1 MIKEGMEIIRFTTWL
16 VDQWHIWILYAVSI
30 TYIIYC
36 RKKYMFSYY
45 ARISVISTVIVFNP
59 LFCGFIIRYFFTYS
73 RYFRVLWL
81 MPVYCVIAIAASDF
95 SFSKHKWKIAII
107 ICTIIIFIT
116 GKFEFTKNFS
126 LAENIYKLPQEVIDI
141 CEYFKQ
147 TKEYASGQLKISAEP
162 YLSTFIRQ
170 YDPHIHLQFG
180 RTSTVYTE
188 STDAEMA
195 YVQISIDKDE
205 ERDIFLLAKALRN
218 DGCRFLVIESEKV
231 TDDKMRA
238 YGYAYTDTVCG
249 YEIYYDFW
257 YSDIPGEENAENESV
272 ILDIQDGMMVEY
284 MKHSD
289 GSPYKVRYV
298 LEEYNGCFSKIIY
311 DDKTKLFYVLNR
323 EKSEILLVQESI
335 GTIRII
341 DHRQIATEGIDDIG
355 IENGYFA
362 LYLNNGETVL
372 LEYTNRSF
380 SMPDP

>member
-1 MIKEGMEIIRFTTWL
+1 MEVIGFTTWL
-16 VDQWHIWILYAVSI
+16 VDQWYIWILYAVSI
-30 TYIIYC
+30 IYIIYC
-36 RKKYMFSYY
+36 KKKYMFSDY
-45 ARISVISTVIVFNP
+45 ARISIISTVIVFNP
-59 LFCGFIIRYFFTYS
+59 LFCGLIIRYFFTYS

-95 SFSKHKWKIAII
+95 CLSKHKWKTAVIL
-107 ICTIIIFIT
+107 CVVIIFIM
-116 GKFEFTKNFS
+116 GKFEFTQNFS

-188 STDAEMA
+188 SMEAEMA
-195 YVQISIDKDE
+195 YVQISIEKGE
-205 ERDIFLLAKALRN
+205 ERDIYLLTKALRN

-231 TDDKMRA
+231 TDNEMRT
-238 YGYAYTDTVCG
+238 YGYAYTDTVGG
-249 YEIYYDFW
+249 YEIYSDFW
-257 YSDIPGEENAENESV
+257 YSDVPGEENADNGNV

-284 MKHSD
+284 MKHPD

-298 LEEYNGCFSKIIY
+298 LDEYNGSFSKIIY
-311 DDKTKLFYVLNR
+311 DEETQLFYVLNR
-323 EKSEILLVQESI
+323 DKSEILLVHESI
-335 GTIRII
+335 GAIRII
-341 DHRQIATEGIDDIG
+341 DHRQITERGINDIG

-372 LEYTNRSF
+372 LEYTDRSF
-380 SMPDP
+380 SVPEL

>member
-1 MIKEGMEIIRFTTWL
+1 
-16 VDQWHIWILYAVSI
+16 
-30 TYIIYC
+30 
-36 RKKYMFSYY
+36 
-45 ARISVISTVIVFNP
+45 
-59 LFCGFIIRYFFTYS
+59 
-73 RYFRVLWL
+73 

-95 SFSKHKWKIAII
+95 CLSKHKWKTAVIL
-107 ICTIIIFIT
+107 CVVIIFIM
-116 GKFEFTKNFS
+116 GKFEFTQNFS

-188 STDAEMA
+188 SMEAEMA
-195 YVQISIDKDE
+195 YVQISIEKGE
-205 ERDIFLLAKALRN
+205 ERDIYLLTKALRN

-231 TDDKMRA
+231 TDNEMRT
-238 YGYAYTDTVCG
+238 YGYAYTDTVGG
-249 YEIYYDFW
+249 YEIYSDFW
-257 YSDIPGEENAENESV
+257 YSDVPGEENADNGNV

-284 MKHSD
+284 MKHPD

-298 LEEYNGCFSKIIY
+298 LDEYNGSFSKIIY
-311 DDKTKLFYVLNR
+311 DEETQLFYVLNR
-323 EKSEILLVQESI
+323 DKSEILLVHESI
-335 GTIRII
+335 GAIRII
-341 DHRQIATEGIDDIG
+341 DHRQITERGINDIG

-372 LEYTNRSF
+372 LEYTDRSF
-380 SMPDP
+380 SVPEL